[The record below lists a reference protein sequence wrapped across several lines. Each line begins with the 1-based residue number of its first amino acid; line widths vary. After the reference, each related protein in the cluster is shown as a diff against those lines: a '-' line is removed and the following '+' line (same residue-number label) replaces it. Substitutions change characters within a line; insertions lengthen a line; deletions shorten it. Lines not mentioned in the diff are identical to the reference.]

1 MIAEALLGKSS
12 LRVRL
17 LIAPVVSLLGFIL
30 LGVFAQQTIVRT
42 LRSDKEAQLM
52 SVVELA
58 TGVLQRYQALEAAG
72 QLSREQ
78 AQQEA
83 KKSLAS
89 LRYFGTE
96 YLWINDQGEPFPRMI
111 MHPTIPALNGGV
123 LDKESFLKA
132 TGMYSAD
139 GRQREDLNK
148 ANLFQAFVSITKRY
162 GEGFVTYE
170 WPKPKKEGGVSL
182 ELYPKLSYV
191 KSFAPWGWIV
201 GTGLYIDDLDAQGWG
216 MAKLIA
222 VLTVGISI
230 LTLAVAL
237 LARRRIL
244 NELGGEVSTA
254 LDATK
259 RIASGD
265 LATPVEIGLAPT
277 GSMLAAL
284 EGMRGQLDMLVSGM
298 ARNSRALSTDM
309 ATLTSEAS
317 SMGARLSLQ
326 KDTFDEVLSVV
337 EQMQREMEHLF
348 DLARETEASSRSI
361 ASRSQQG
368 QVMMGGTTEGMNQVS
383 LIMAQSSKDVQVLA
397 DQARA
402 VGGVVVTIQEIAE
415 QTNLLALNA
424 AIEAAR
430 AGDSGRGFAVVAD
443 EVRKLSGRTSG
454 ATHDIAMTIKS
465 IQTKVLDVVSEME
478 SALPVVQSGV
488 DSANQTASLLADFRL
503 EADRALG
510 KMEEFRQ
517 VVSAEVASAG
527 NVVNIVTQSIEIT
540 EQAVKMVDGASQI
553 AAKAD
558 CRAEEL
564 AHQALRFQVSAPP
577 PSAGVQDLPHAVA
590 LEWSPRLMVGEVSI
604 DTQHK
609 RLVGLFNE
617 LNEALHKEGGEKE
630 IGRVLD
636 DLLEYTQFHF
646 AHEASLMEKYHYP
659 ESRSHLALHDD
670 LVKRALEYKQRFVAG
685 EPVGAELITFVRD
698 WLTQHILKTDKALA
712 GYISRHG
719 GSVKGTV

>member
-1 MIAEALLGKSS
+1 
-12 LRVRL
+12 
-17 LIAPVVSLLGFIL
+17 
-30 LGVFAQQTIVRT
+30 
-42 LRSDKEAQLM
+42 M

-72 QLSREQ
+72 QLSRQQ
-78 AQQEA
+78 AQDEA
-83 KKSLAS
+83 KKSLSA

-96 YLWINDQGEPFPRMI
+96 YFWINDQGEPFARMI
-111 MHPTIPALNGGV
+111 MHPTVPALNGQL

-132 TGMYSAD
+132 TEMYSVD
-139 GRQREDLNK
+139 GRQREGLNK
-148 ANLFQAFVSITKRY
+148 VNLFQAFVSVTKRH

-170 WPKPKKEGGVSL
+170 WPKPRKEGGVSQ

-201 GTGLYIDDLDAQGWG
+201 GSGLYIDDLDAQGG
-216 MAKLIA
+216 RVAKLIA
-222 VLTVGISI
+222 VLTIGISI

-265 LATPVEIGLAPT
+265 LVTLVENGSAPA
-277 GSMLAAL
+277 GSMLSAL
-284 EGMRGQLDMLVSGM
+284 EGMRGQLDMLVSEM
-298 ARNSRALSTDM
+298 AKNSRVLSTDM

-337 EQMQREMEHLF
+337 ERMQMQMQHLF

-361 ASRSQQG
+361 ASRSQEG
-368 QVMMGGTTEGMNQVS
+368 ENMMGGTTEGMNQVS

-402 VGGVVVTIQEIAE
+402 VGSVVVTIQEIAE

-430 AGDSGRGFAVVAD
+430 AGEYGRGFAVVAD

-454 ATHDIAMTIKS
+454 ATHDIATTIKN
-465 IQTKVLDVVSEME
+465 IQAKVLDVVREMD
-478 SALPVVQSGV
+478 SALPVVQFGV
-488 DSANQTASLLADFRL
+488 DSANKTASLLADFRL
-503 EADRALG
+503 EADRAFG
-510 KMEEFRQ
+510 KMEEFSR
-517 VVSAEVASAG
+517 VVSAEVANAS

-540 EQAVKMVDGASQI
+540 EQAVKMVDGASQV

-558 CRAEEL
+558 RTAEAL
-564 AHQALRFQVSAPP
+564 AHQALRFQVSSSGDSQSDEGA
-577 PSAGVQDLPHAVA
+577 PHAVA

-604 DTQHK
+604 DTQHR

-617 LNEALHKEGGEKE
+617 LNEALHRTGTEQK

-646 AHEASLMEKYHYP
+646 AHEASLMKKYNYP

-712 GYISRHG
+712 SYINSHSASPRH
-719 GSVKGTV
+719 